1 MTKDVTI
8 NIETGLEARPVAL
21 LVQVASQYN
30 SNIFLESD
38 ERKINAKS
46 IMGVLSLNLTNPVD
60 VKPDTTDISSAQ
72 RFFENIVK
80 FRE

>member
-1 MTKDVTI
+1 MKVVLDNVNKVQEFVNTCAKFNFDVYMKSGRYI
-8 NIETGLEARPVAL
+8 
-21 LVQVASQYN
+21 
-30 SNIFLESD
+30 
-38 ERKINAKS
+38 INAKS
-46 IMGVLSLNLTNPVD
+46 IMGVLSLNLSNPVD

>member
-1 MTKDVTI
+1 MKVVLDNVNKVQDFVNTCSKFDCDVYMKSGRYI
-8 NIETGLEARPVAL
+8 
-21 LVQVASQYN
+21 
-30 SNIFLESD
+30 
-38 ERKINAKS
+38 INAKS
-46 IMGVLSLNLTNPVD
+46 IMGVLSLNLSNPVD

>member
-1 MTKDVTI
+1 MKVILDNVNKVRDFVSTCSKFDFDVYMKSGRYI
-8 NIETGLEARPVAL
+8 
-21 LVQVASQYN
+21 
-30 SNIFLESD
+30 
-38 ERKINAKS
+38 INAKS
-46 IMGVLSLNLTNPVD
+46 IMGVLSLNLSNPVD